1 MKPELQKIFRKL
13 SEQKIQ
19 KVELNIVADIQ
30 KFVDEV
36 FSEIEYSEQINKA
49 MDSAWVK
56 AKNAIEDLTKAT
68 EEVKSHL
75 NSLDV
80 KADAK
85 SIKEKVKS
93 AAEAIGVNPS
103 AVKGYDEIDV
113 AVKEAD
119 KQLQSA
125 KINIRDSKVPKA

>member
-1 MKPELQKIFRKL
+1 MKPELQKIFTKL

>member
-1 MKPELQKIFRKL
+1 MKPELQKIFTKL
-13 SEQKIQ
+13 SEQKYQ

-75 NSLDV
+75 NNLDV